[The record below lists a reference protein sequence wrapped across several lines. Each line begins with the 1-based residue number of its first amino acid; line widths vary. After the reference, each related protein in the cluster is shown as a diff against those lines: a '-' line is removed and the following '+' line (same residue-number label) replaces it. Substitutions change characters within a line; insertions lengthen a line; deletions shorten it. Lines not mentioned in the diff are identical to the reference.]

1 MLSLLVGVL
10 SHRQKQKRVGE
21 EVGQAQGREEAHSD
35 LSGVVVVGLLH
46 LLLAGVELEMSA
58 EVSNDTL
65 SGGMALYER
74 LLLRAS
80 STLMI
85 MMLARGLCVYP
96 NAVRSLL
103 TLCT

>member
-1 MLSLLVGVL
+1 MLFLLVGVL
-10 SHRQKQKRVGE
+10 SHQQKQKRVGE
-21 EVGQAQGREEAHSD
+21 EVGQAQGREEARSD
-35 LSGVVVVGLLH
+35 LSGVVVGLLH

-65 SGGMALYER
+65 SGRMALYER

-96 NAVRSLL
+96 NAVRSLF
-103 TLCT
+103 TLCA